1 MTFINIPEIKNVE
14 QELAVNFFKDILDS
28 AASGII
34 ITDKKGTVSYA
45 NPAFLRIFG
54 YGEIK
59 EILGKDASGLFVS
72 DRVKQFDDVRC
83 IVEDG
88 GGLTGEAIVEYK
100 DGSVFPVE
108 VSLSEAKDK
117 KGRILGKMASF
128 IDISNRKKTE
138 NKLRE
143 SEDKARLLSHK
154 IIESQENERK
164 LVAKELHD
172 SVGGNLA
179 AIKLALE
186 QKLMSMDSGLRDG
199 ICSLEKILAN
209 IKDTIIEVRRISNH
223 LMPSVLEDLGLLGTI
238 RWYCREQGKYYQ
250 NVRITTRLEI
260 EEDSIPDLIK
270 IAIFRVTQE
279 GMTNAF
285 KHGGADKIHL
295 NLIETDDC
303 IELCVMDNGCG
314 FDPEDIPSNPN
325 SFGGFGLRGM
335 NDRAIVCNGKCEI
348 SSEIGK
354 GTQVKL
360 SLPYR

>member
-14 QELAVNFFKDILDS
+14 QELAVNFFKDVLDS

-34 ITDKKGTVSYA
+34 ITDNKGTVSYA

-83 IVEDG
+83 IVEVG

-108 VSLSEAKDK
+108 VSLSEARDK
-117 KGRILGKMASF
+117 QGRILGKMASF

-138 NKLRE
+138 KKLRE
-143 SEDKARLLSHK
+143 SEDKLRLLSHK
-154 IIESQENERK
+154 IIESRENERK

-186 QKLMSMDSGLRDG
+186 QKLMSMDSGLRDS

-223 LMPSVLEDLGLLGTI
+223 LRAGRPGIIRNYSLVL
-238 RWYCREQGKYYQ
+238 
-250 NVRITTRLEI
+250 
-260 EEDSIPDLIK
+260 S
-270 IAIFRVTQE
+270 
-279 GMTNAF
+279 
-285 KHGGADKIHL
+285 GA
-295 NLIETDDC
+295 
-303 IELCVMDNGCG
+303 G
-314 FDPEDIPSNPN
+314 
-325 SFGGFGLRGM
+325 
-335 NDRAIVCNGKCEI
+335 
-348 SSEIGK
+348 
-354 GTQVKL
+354 
-360 SLPYR
+360 